1 MIVDAIYIPAID
13 GFKIAVMVRN
23 CIIIPVA
30 PVRENILV
38 RESRRH
44 MIWSTHSNDVNEY
57 LAITFEKRSELLEGI
72 GEIANMTKDSDR
84 EDFVK
89 FLSELR
95 LVQISFMQ
103 SEST

>member
-89 FLSELR
+89 FFLL
-95 LVQISFMQ
+95 
-103 SEST
+103 